1 MELWKKIKIP
11 LDKAKQ
17 ILLPGA
23 GEEAGEHEAKE
34 GGEGGGGKLQS
45 LKALPW
51 KKILVCLL
59 IAAGAIGFTV
69 TAATILSNIL
79 TGTTTITGI
88 SISPKTA
95 PLIPSDVALNTLVTN
110 NITVNNPTGA
120 ALNAKFIFNFTMP
133 ITPATDDI
141 EVWVDLNRNNV
152 IESGEK
158 LTGAVHGNILQ
169 FTSPTVTI
177 PTGTSSWKIQVR
189 FVETNLVGKSVG
201 WKVYVAS

>member
-11 LDKAKQ
+11 IDKAKQ
-17 ILLPGA
+17 ILLPTI
-23 GEEAGEHEAKE
+23 GEHEAE
-34 GGEGGGGKLQS
+34 ERGEGGGGKLQS

-59 IAAGAIGFTV
+59 IAVGAIGFTV

-120 ALNAKFIFNFTMP
+120 ALDNAKFVFNFTAP
-133 ITPATDDI
+133 AGFTWATDDI
-141 EVWVDLNRNNV
+141 EVWVDLDRDGT

-158 LTGAVHGNILQ
+158 LSGAVHGNILQ
-169 FTSPTVTI
+169 FVSPTVTI

-189 FVETNLVGKSVG
+189 FVETELVGKSVS

>member
-11 LDKAKQ
+11 IDKAKQ
-17 ILLPGA
+17 ILLPGT
-23 GEEAGEHEAKE
+23 GEEAGEHEAE
-34 GGEGGGGKLQS
+34 EGGGKLQS

-59 IAAGAIGFTV
+59 IAVGAIGFTV

-79 TGTTTITGI
+79 TGTTKITGI

>member
-11 LDKAKQ
+11 INKAKQ
-17 ILLPGA
+17 ILLPTTS
-23 GEEAGEHEAKE
+23 EHEAE
-34 GGEGGGGKLQS
+34 ERGEGGGGKLQS

-79 TGTTTITGI
+79 TGTTKITGI

>member
-11 LDKAKQ
+11 IDKAKQ
-17 ILLPGA
+17 ILLPTT
-23 GEEAGEHEAKE
+23 GEHEAE
-34 GGEGGGGKLQS
+34 ERGEGGGGKLQS

-79 TGTTTITGI
+79 TGTTKITGI

-189 FVETNLVGKSVG
+189 FVETNLVGKSVS